1 MKLAAY
7 QYTNMPDRT
16 AVQCTVRYNVHL
28 ILIFQ
33 LEERWEVYERH
44 AQLVSREEERKMKE
58 REREKDKKLQKRE
71 RLFKILQ
78 KREEGIIEYEP
89 ISIIDEKIH

>member
-1 MKLAAY
+1 M
-7 QYTNMPDRT
+7 
-16 AVQCTVRYNVHL
+16 
-28 ILIFQ
+28 
-33 LEERWEVYERH
+33 
-44 AQLVSREEERKMKE
+44 SREEERKMKE